1 MLHWATGV
9 WGGVAVGVAV
19 GVPVGVP
26 DGVAVG
32 VALGVPVASVKSR
45 IQVDAIAG
53 GAVGIS
59 CAAGLLDGLIGE
71 MEVCLNW

>member
-9 WGGVAVGVAV
+9 WVGVAVGVAV

-32 VALGVPVASVKSR
+32 VALGVPVESVKFR
-45 IQVDAIAG
+45 IQVDATVG
-53 GAVGIS
+53 GAVGS
-59 CAAGLLDGLIGE
+59 S
-71 MEVCLNW
+71 